1 MNREVLYRAKIIKTG
16 EWIEGSLLQTTAV
29 SLKSFI
35 VPSACYTFDKW
46 DWAEWLHVDT
56 DTICQWT
63 GLLDRNGN
71 KIWENDILKTWSDE
85 YAQVKFGLYSTVF
98 ASDDCNQGF
107 YVEFPEDAIY
117 RHELGYWCKES
128 YVIGNIFDNKEL
140 LQEEHK

>member
-1 MNREVLYRAKIIKTG
+1 MNREILFKAKRIYNG
-16 EWIEGSLLQTTAV
+16 EWVEGSLLQTTAV

-71 KIWENDILKTWSDE
+71 KIWENDIVSVE
-85 YAQVKFGLYSTVF
+85 YLYLGKRHKENAEVSYSKNGFVPF
-98 ASDDCNQGF
+98 AWEYECDGCDLRCEILE
-107 YVEFPEDAIY
+107 VE
-117 RHELGYWCKES
+117 
-128 YVIGNIFDNKEL
+128 VIGNKFDNPEL
-140 LQEEHK
+140 LEGGAE